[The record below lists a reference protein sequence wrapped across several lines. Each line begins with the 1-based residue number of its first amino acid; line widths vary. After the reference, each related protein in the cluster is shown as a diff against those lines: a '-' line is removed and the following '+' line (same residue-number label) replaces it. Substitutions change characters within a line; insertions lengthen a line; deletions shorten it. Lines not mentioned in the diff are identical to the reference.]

1 MCLFKH
7 FDSLRATMSL
17 AVYAA
22 VRCVSA
28 RAQIRATA
36 VLLCTCAAVC
46 VLPGASSFAQTCP
59 TEDPAIDRQAIGG
72 SAAHEAGH
80 TYGLAHSDDDPP
92 IDPCKPSQAG
102 PPPTLGEDAFN
113 KHLM

>member
-59 TEDPAIDRQAIGG
+59 TEDPAID
-72 SAAHEAGH
+72 SAKSHKLFLYFP
-80 TYGLAHSDDDPP
+80 TTVDTSF
-92 IDPCKPSQAG
+92 PSFPNFPSVPNDSRAA
-102 PPPTLGEDAFN
+102 L
-113 KHLM
+113 